1 MTRIEYS
8 IESMY
13 LHCKGHAGGGPAGQD
28 IICAGVSALS
38 MALLNQ
44 LNEEEEKGTIRS
56 RWKMEPGEMTL
67 KAEVK
72 APRHKKTI
80 RDYFKVII
88 MGLQAMAENYPEH
101 IDIREVQGNG
111 SI

>member
-1 MTRIEYS
+1 MTEITYN
-8 IESMY
+8 IDDMY

-28 IICAGVSALS
+28 IICAGISALT

-56 RWKMEPGEMTL
+56 RWTMEPGEMIL

-72 APRHKKTI
+72 EPKHR
-80 RDYFKVII
+80 RDIKNYYTVII
-88 MGLQAMAENYPEH
+88 MGLRALAENYPEN
-101 IDIREVQGNG
+101 IKIREAKGNG
-111 SI
+111 SN

>member
-1 MTRIEYS
+1 MTEITYS
-8 IESMY
+8 IKDMY

-28 IICAGVSALS
+28 IVCAGVSALS

-56 RWKMEPGEMTL
+56 RWKMEPGGIILRAEMKEQRQTQTI
-67 KAEVK
+67 KAYY
-72 APRHKKTI
+72 R
-80 RDYFKVII
+80 VII
-88 MGLQAMAENYPEH
+88 MGLRALAENYPEN
-101 IDIREVQGNG
+101 IKMEEVQESG

>member
-1 MTRIEYS
+1 MTEITYS
-8 IESMY
+8 IDDMY

-28 IICAGVSALS
+28 IICAGISALT

-56 RWKMEPGEMTL
+56 RWTMEPGEMIL
-67 KAEVK
+67 KAEAK
-72 APRHKKTI
+72 EPRHKKTI
-80 RDYFKVII
+80 RDYYRVVI
-88 MGLQAMAENYPEH
+88 MGLRAMAENYPEH

-111 SI
+111 SN